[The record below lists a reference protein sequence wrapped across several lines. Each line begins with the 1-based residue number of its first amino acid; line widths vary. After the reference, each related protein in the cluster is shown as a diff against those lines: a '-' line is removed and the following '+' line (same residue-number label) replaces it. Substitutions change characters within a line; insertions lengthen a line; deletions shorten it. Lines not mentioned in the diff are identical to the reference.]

1 MNLSIFIHKATETHN
16 IIYKSQCTCTLT
28 SPNLHDL
35 KVTSSLTLTN
45 KGIITKI
52 KANIYL
58 LGCPIC
64 HKTVI
69 QERES
74 MNTQE
79 KNTRV
84 KATKSFISL
93 AHKIHE
99 GKGYLYK
106 YDSNTFLCPRHGY
119 QDLNNLK
126 DHLLAITPCT
136 SCDKERLRDRYISQC
151 NSHGGNT
158 NLYLLK
164 FSIKD
169 THTPLLEK
177 QQEQG
182 QDIETFYKVGLCI
195 TSIKDRFK
203 LWTKYDITPIQ
214 IINNDATKLYDL
226 EQYIHSLLDQQNSHY
241 IPQHHQDLGGISE
254 CFILPEDRLSK
265 LSQYITQ
272 AVQ

>member
-1 MNLSIFIHKATETHN
+1 MNLNLFINKAKDTHN
-16 IIYKSQCTCTLT
+16 IIYKTQCTCILT
-28 SPNLHDL
+28 SPNSHDL

-45 KGIITKI
+45 KGMITKI

-64 HKTVI
+64 HKAII

-79 KNTRV
+79 KDTRV

-99 GKGYLYK
+99 GKGYVYK

-126 DHLLAITPCT
+126 DHLLAITPC
-136 SCDKERLRDRYISQC
+136 SACDKERLRYRYISQC
-151 NSHGGNT
+151 NTHGGNT

-164 FSIKD
+164 FSSKD
-169 THTPLLEK
+169 IYNTLEK
-177 QQEQG
+177 EEQEQN
-182 QDIETFYKVGLCI
+182 QDIETFYKVGLCL

-203 LWTKYDITPIQ
+203 LWTKYNITPIQ

-226 EQYIHSLLDQQNSHY
+226 EQHIHNLIAKENSHY
-241 IPQHHQDLGGISE
+241 TPQHHQDLGGISE
-254 CFILPEDRLSK
+254 CFILSEDRVSK

-272 AVQ
+272 SVQ